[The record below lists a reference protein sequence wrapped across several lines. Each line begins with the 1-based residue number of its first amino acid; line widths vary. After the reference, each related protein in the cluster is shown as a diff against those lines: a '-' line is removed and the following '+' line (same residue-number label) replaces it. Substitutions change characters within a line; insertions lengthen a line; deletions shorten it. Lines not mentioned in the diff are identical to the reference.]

1 MAMFNLTKRADYGL
15 SMLSLLAARGDGG
28 RVNLTELSE
37 KGLPKAFMAQ
47 IANKMVRAGLLNSR
61 EGRGGGY
68 GLNQNPSSIG
78 LKTVLEII
86 DGNLALVS
94 CVDKPGSCPIEDNCW
109 QKGFMQRFTYQ
120 VSEMMGR
127 FTVAD
132 LISKRKNKK

>member
-15 SMLSLLAARGDGG
+15 SMLSFLAARGDGG

-47 IANKMVRAGLLNSR
+47 IANRMVRAGLLNSK

-68 GLNQNPSSIG
+68 GLNQDPSSIG
-78 LKTVLEII
+78 LKRVLKVI
-86 DGNLALVS
+86 DGEVALVS
-94 CVDKPGSCPIEDNCW
+94 CIDKPGSCPIEDHCW
-109 QKGFMQRFTYQ
+109 QKGFMQRFAYQ
-120 VSEMMGR
+120 VNEMMDR

-132 LISKRKNKK
+132 LINKRKIKK